1 MRHVTDNLFGS
12 LRVALQAAAAF
23 TLLTTWSFA
32 QGPLHYFHRANLP
45 PGTVGQGQLQRF
57 LPLQG
62 YNQPVEVDVPKGARV
77 AVNTGGAFS
86 EPQPSRLVAGM
97 QVGHVYQLQ
106 ISNIP
111 YNEGFELYPTIE
123 VVNRLYPPEG
133 KSVRFPVPIQFTQ
146 EELELALNG
155 RFVTRVVYLEDQ
167 ATALPVL
174 EDPKRQRYF
183 EAAPN
188 QDPLRLADEFGRPM
202 LIMRMGSRVP
212 GADGFVDQA
221 ARVAPPATVFPE
233 QTATPVVPDDT
244 ANAIERPG
252 YNVPRVEVP
261 RIGYPTRIPFMAPPS
276 Q

>member
-1 MRHVTDNLFGS
+1 MRQGTDNSFGS
-12 LRVALQAAAAF
+12 WRIVLCALAAF
-23 TLLTTWSFA
+23 TRLTTPSFA

-62 YNQPVEVDVPKGARV
+62 YQQPVEVDVPQGARV
-77 AVNTGGAFS
+77 AVNTGGTFS
-86 EPQPSRLVAGM
+86 EPQASRLVAGM

-111 YNEGFELYPTIE
+111 YHEGFEIYPTIE

-133 KSVRFPVPIQFTQ
+133 KANRFPVPIQFTQ
-146 EELELALNG
+146 EELELALSG

-167 ATALPVL
+167 ATALPQL
-174 EDPKRQRYF
+174 EDPEMQSYF

-212 GADGFVDQA
+212 GPDGFVDQA
-221 ARVAPPATVFPE
+221 ARVAPPASVLPA
-233 QTATPVVPDDT
+233 QTAMPVVPSGT

-252 YNVPRVEVP
+252 YNVPRVAVP
-261 RIGYPTRIPFMAPPS
+261 RVGYPTRIPFMAPPA

>member
-1 MRHVTDNLFGS
+1 MDNLLSGWRIGLS
-12 LRVALQAAAAF
+12 AIAACL
-23 TLLTTWSFA
+23 LLTSWSFA
-32 QGPLHYFHRANLP
+32 QGSLHYFHNAYLP

-62 YNQPVEVDVPKGARV
+62 YYQPVEVDVPEGARV
-77 AVNTGGAFS
+77 ALNTGGAFS
-86 EPQPSRLVAGM
+86 EPESSRLLAGM

-111 YNEGFELYPTIE
+111 YHEGFEIYPTIE

-133 KSVRFPVPIQFTQ
+133 KANRFPVPIQFTQ
-146 EELELALNG
+146 EELELALAG
-155 RFVTRVVYLEDQ
+155 QFVTRVVYLEDQ
-167 ATALPVL
+167 ATALPQL
-174 EDPKRQRYF
+174 EDPRRQSYF
-183 EAAPN
+183 EAAPD

-212 GADGFVDQA
+212 GPDGFVDRA
-221 ARVAPPATVFPE
+221 ARAAPPATILSAP
-233 QTATPVVPDDT
+233 AAAPVEGNSP

-261 RIGYPTRIPFMAPPS
+261 RIGYPTRIPFIAPPA